1 MFENKITKQKLLDV
15 KEDYGKLLKEN
26 LNYKEKWE
34 RERGIME
41 EFKQNMEKH
50 QEEVKKALKIHKANE
65 KLAKQNYQLKEQIKV
80 MGDKLED
87 VKNNPIRVRIAFLI
101 FRLPMSKK

>member
-1 MFENKITKQKLLDV
+1 M

-26 LNYKEKWE
+26 LDYKDKWE
-34 RERGIME
+34 RERNIIE
-41 EFKQNMEKH
+41 EFKKNMEKH

-80 MGDKLED
+80 LNDSLENIR
-87 VKNNPIRVRIAFLI
+87 NNPIRVSR
-101 FRLPMSKK
+101 